1 MRVEKKLKG
10 KTIVIDPGHGGEHLG
25 AVGLNGLQEKEVN
38 FRVACLLKAMLE
50 EEGAKVVLTRAGDE
64 TLSLERRVEIAQNLI
79 ADLFLSI
86 HHNANAQIDR
96 TINRIEIYYPW
107 NEESPSLDLAQL
119 ILDSLCKHL
128 KLPHLPPLPAKYR
141 VLRENVEPS
150 VLGEASYISNPES
163 EKKLASRKYNE
174 LEARAYFE
182 GILNYFGRGIPQIKE
197 FSFYNNTIY
206 AKLIDKTNAID
217 PDTIKLF
224 VDDKIVPHCYESKT
238 GILIASV
245 ELKNGKHIAKLYARN
260 LAGNMTKPA
269 TLEFSIDS
277 PPAKIDANYFPK
289 ALPSTGTAT
298 ISIRATVKDT
308 NGNPVADNKR
318 VNFNTDC
325 GKLANATCFTKDGVA
340 ENYLTLDE
348 QNREANLQIT
358 CYKAKTNL
366 RIKLRKATTSML
378 TGRVINQSNGSWVE
392 DALINMEDSLSSK
405 STKSGRY
412 YFTDIDEGTRMISV
426 SRKGFY
432 KKEISVNIPK
442 AASVNLDIK
451 LNPLFDGILLD
462 KKIIIDPEPGY
473 LPNFIVCQQL
483 RNYLCRAGA
492 SVLTTHSEPY
502 ADVSEIMRT
511 KFVIKH
517 NPDRLIS
524 IAHENPYQKQD
535 GCRCYYYY
543 TDMASKAF
551 AERINNHIVNYLS
564 RPNLGIAE
572 WSSYLII
579 HPTTTRCL
587 VVPGLCSNPE
597 FARQLSTSAYQMKE
611 AYAIF
616 CGILVD
622 LGLNSDNY
630 GALKGK
636 VIDEGGKPIP
646 NVLVWTDDEI
656 KLKTDEK
663 GQFHFLYV
671 KLGTQKV
678 YTLRKSVIEAEV
690 DLEKKKESFV
700 EIRLSH

>member
-1 MRVEKKLKG
+1 MSRKKLKA
-10 KTIVIDPGHGGEHLG
+10 KTIVIDPGHGGAHLG
-25 AVGLNGLQEKEVN
+25 AVGLNGLQEKIVN
-38 FRVACLLKAMLE
+38 FRVAYFLKTMLE
-50 EEGAKVVLTRAGDE
+50 EQGAKVVLTRNGDE
-64 TLSLERRVEIAQNLI
+64 TLSLDRRVEISQDSR

-96 TINRIEIYYPW
+96 TINRIEVYYPW

-163 EKKLASRKYNE
+163 EKKLASKEYNE

-182 GILNYFGRGIPQIKE
+182 AILNYFDRGIPQIKE

-206 AKLIDKTNAID
+206 AKLIDEKAAID

-224 VDDKIVPHCYESKT
+224 VDDKIVHHWYESKT
-238 GILIASV
+238 GILTAPI
-245 ELKNGKHIAKLYARN
+245 EPKNGKHIAKLYARN

-277 PPAKIDANYFPK
+277 PPAKIDADYFPK
-289 ALPSTGTAT
+289 ALPSTGAAT
-298 ISIRATVKDT
+298 IAIKATVKDT
-308 NGNPVADNKR
+308 NDNPVADNKR
-318 VNFNTDC
+318 VNFYTDY
-325 GKLANATCFTKDGVA
+325 GKLAKATCFTKDGVA

-358 CYKAKTNL
+358 CCKAKTNL
-366 RIKLRKATTSML
+366 RIRPRKATASML
-378 TGRVINQSNGSWVE
+378 TGRVINKSNGSWVE
-392 DALINMEDSLSSK
+392 GALINIGNSLSLK
-405 STKSGRY
+405 STKAGRY
-412 YFTDIDEGTRMISV
+412 YFADIDEGTTMISV
-426 SRKGFY
+426 SRRGFY
-432 KKEISVNIPK
+432 KKEISVSIPK
-442 AASVNLDIK
+442 ATSVNLDIE
-451 LNPLFDGILLD
+451 LNPLFDGILLN
-462 KKIIIDPEPGY
+462 KKIIVDPEPGY

-483 RNYLCRAGA
+483 RNYLWQAGA
-492 SVLTTHSEPY
+492 NVLTTHSEPY

-524 IAHENPYQKQD
+524 IAHENPYQKED

-551 AERINNHIVNYLS
+551 AERINNHIVNYLG

-587 VVPGLCSNPE
+587 VVPGLCSNHE

-616 CGILVD
+616 CATLVD

-636 VIDEGGKPIP
+636 VIDEEGKPIP
-646 NVLVWTDDEI
+646 NALVWTANEI

-671 KLGTQKV
+671 KPGTQKV
-678 YTLRKSVIEAEV
+678 YALRKSVTEV
-690 DLEKKKESFV
+690 EVPIEKKKESFI
-700 EIRLSH
+700 EIRLSC